1 MEVIDMATIV
11 DIAEEMIKVQRQMT
25 LLKSKRKKTQEDVEE
40 IFILN
45 RYYSILLTDYLSE
58 SKNY

>member
-1 MEVIDMATIV
+1 MTTIV

-45 RYYSILLTDYLSE
+45 RYYSILLTDYLSK

>member
-1 MEVIDMATIV
+1 MEVIDMTTIV

-45 RYYSILLTDYLSE
+45 RYYSILLTDYLSK